1 MVSRLDDS
9 KIIDLFYERSEQA
22 IIELS
27 QKYGSVCTKVANNI
41 LNDVRDTEECVN
53 DAYLGA
59 WNTIPPQRPNP
70 LLSYVCRIVRNL
82 AIKKYHA
89 NTAAKRNSSYDVALD
104 ELENCFP
111 ASTSVEDEF
120 NAGEIARSIDR
131 FLETLD
137 KENRIMFV
145 RRYWH
150 SDSIA
155 DLRQYAAEHGL
166 TVVDEYIDDGWS
178 GTNFERPSFQRMIDD
193 IEDGK
198 INCVVTKDLSRL
210 GRNYILTGQYTEIYF
225 PSKGVRYIAINDNVD
240 TINGES
246 ELAPFLNIL
255 NEMHARQTSKK
266 VKAAMHTRFANGA
279 HYGAY
284 APLGYVKDP
293 DKKGHLLIDPETRWI
308 VEKIFDLAVHG
319 RGAASIT
326 RILVEEKVPT
336 PGWLNYERYGTFAN
350 IYAGAPA
357 EKAYAWT
364 IAQVKSILKEETY
377 IGHSVHNKQS
387 NISFKNKK
395 KVRKPQE
402 EWYRVENTHEA
413 IISEEVFQ
421 KVQELIASRRRKR
434 RNGTTQIFAGLIK
447 CADCGWSLAYGEN
460 KQNKNPYG
468 YYHCSKNG
476 QGLRQCSM
484 HYIRYDVL
492 YAYVLARLQYWS
504 MLVQKDEDKLLK
516 RLLNASDRERNSA
529 KKKQAAELKKAE
541 KRKAEVDGLFAKM
554 YEDWSAGRITEYN
567 FNMLSEKY
575 QNEQKELE
583 TKIRQLHETMEAAVQ
598 TAADAEKWIALMKQY
613 VNPVELTA
621 ELLNTLIEKI
631 TVHEAVKGEDGSRE
645 QEVEIYYRFIGKI
658 D

>member
-1 MVSRLDDS
+1 MIYLYQRVLYKRG
-9 KIIDLFYERSEQA
+9 LFLLEGGFLTVKQPY
-22 IIELS
+22 
-27 QKYGSVCTKVANNI
+27 
-41 LNDVRDTEECVN
+41 
-53 DAYLGA
+53 
-59 WNTIPPQRPNP
+59 NTTI
-70 LLSYVCRIVRNL
+70 Y
-82 AIKKYHA
+82 
-89 NTAAKRNSSYDVALD
+89 NTALYLRLSRDD
-104 ELENCFP
+104 ELQ
-111 ASTSVEDEF
+111 
-120 NAGEIARSIDR
+120 GESGSIQTQR
-131 FLETLD
+131 
-137 KENRIMFV
+137 MM
-145 RRYWH
+145 
-150 SDSIA
+150 
-155 DLRQYAAEHGL
+155 LRQYAAEHGL

-225 PSKGVRYIAINDNVD
+225 HSKGVHYIAINDNVD

-421 KVQELIASRRRKR
+421 KVQELIASRRRRQK
-434 RNGTTQIFAGLIK
+434 NGTTQIFSGLVK
-447 CADCGWSLAYGEN
+447 CADCGWSLAYGVN
-460 KQNKNPYG
+460 SQNKNPYAH
-468 YYHCSKNG
+468 YHCSKYG

-504 MLVQKDEDKLLK
+504 MMVQKDEDKLLK

>member
-1 MVSRLDDS
+1 M
-9 KIIDLFYERSEQA
+9 KQPY
-22 IIELS
+22 
-27 QKYGSVCTKVANNI
+27 
-41 LNDVRDTEECVN
+41 
-53 DAYLGA
+53 
-59 WNTIPPQRPNP
+59 NTTI
-70 LLSYVCRIVRNL
+70 Y
-82 AIKKYHA
+82 
-89 NTAAKRNSSYDVALD
+89 NTALYMRLSRDD
-104 ELENCFP
+104 ENYGD
-111 ASTSVEDEF
+111 SV
-120 NAGEIARSIDR
+120 SI
-131 FLETLD
+131 ETQRTILQ
-137 KENRIMFV
+137 
-145 RRYWH
+145 
-150 SDSIA
+150 
-155 DLRQYAAEHGL
+155 QYAKEQGL
-166 TVVDEYIDDGWS
+166 HVVGEYVDDGWS
-178 GTNFERPSFQRMIDD
+178 GTNFERPDFQRMMDD
-193 IEDGK
+193 VEAGK
-198 INCVVTKDLSRL
+198 VNCIVTKDLSRF
-210 GRNYILTGQYTEIYF
+210 GREHVMMDYYLEFLF
-225 PSKGVRYIAINDNVD
+225 PEKRVRYIAVAENED
-240 TINGES
+240 TEKGLS
-246 ELAPFLNIL
+246 DFVPFKNLF
-255 NEMHARQTSKK
+255 NEWFAKDTSRK
-266 VKAAMHTRFANGA
+266 VKAAFKAKFATGQRI
-279 HYGAY
+279 GAY
-284 APLGYVKDP
+284 APIGYRKHP
-293 DKKGHLLIDPETRWI
+293 EIKNKLIIDEETRWI

-504 MLVQKDEDKLLK
+504 MLAQKDEDKLLK
-516 RLLNASDRERNSA
+516 RLLNVSDRERNSA

-583 TKIRQLHETMEAAVQ
+583 TKIRQLHEMMEAAVQ

>member
-1 MVSRLDDS
+1 M
-9 KIIDLFYERSEQA
+9 KQP
-22 IIELS
+22 
-27 QKYGSVCTKVANNI
+27 NNTMI
-41 LNDVRDTEECVN
+41 
-53 DAYLGA
+53 Y
-59 WNTIPPQRPNP
+59 
-70 LLSYVCRIVRNL
+70 
-82 AIKKYHA
+82 
-89 NTAAKRNSSYDVALD
+89 NTALYLRLSRDD
-104 ELENCFP
+104 ELQ
-111 ASTSVEDEF
+111 
-120 NAGEIARSIDR
+120 GESGSIQTQR
-131 FLETLD
+131 
-137 KENRIMFV
+137 MM
-145 RRYWH
+145 
-150 SDSIA
+150 
-155 DLRQYAAEHGL
+155 LRQYAEEHGL
-166 TVVDEYIDDGWS
+166 TVVGEYIDDGWS
-178 GTNFERPSFQRMIDD
+178 GTNFDRPGFQRMIDD
-193 IEDGK
+193 IEEGK

-225 PSKGVRYIAINDNVD
+225 PSKGVRYIAVNDNVD
-240 TINGES
+240 TLNGES

-266 VKAAMHTRFANGA
+266 VKAAMRTRFANGA

-284 APLGYVKDP
+284 APLGYIKDP
-293 DKKGHLLIDPETRWI
+293 DKSGHLLVDPETKWI
-308 VEKIFDLAVHG
+308 IEKIFDLAVHG
-319 RGAASIT
+319 HGAASIT
-326 RILVEEKVPT
+326 HILVDEKVPT
-336 PGWLNYERYGTFAN
+336 PGWLNFQRYGTFAN
-350 IYAGAPA
+350 IYAGASE
-357 EKAYAWT
+357 EKSYAWT
-364 IAQVKSILKEETY
+364 VAQVKSILKEETY

-421 KVQELIASRRRKR
+421 KVQELIASRRRRQK
-434 RNGTTQIFAGLIK
+434 NGTTQIFSGLVK
-447 CADCGWSLAYGEN
+447 CADCGWSLAYGVN
-460 KQNKNPYG
+460 SQNKNPYAH
-468 YYHCSKNG
+468 YHCSKYG

-504 MLVQKDEDKLLK
+504 MLAQKDEDKLLK

-575 QNEQKELE
+575 QNEQRELE